1 MTEKPSQQ
9 EYMRLV
15 EYYLQAPFHQ
25 WLGLQYKD
33 LTQGN
38 VELSFHTIDEFIGNP
53 LKGVLHGGVE
63 AAALDATGGLQAI
76 ICHYEL
82 YAHLPEQEQIAI
94 LMNSSTIDMRVD
106 YLRPAKGEHFTLK
119 GSLRRRGK
127 NITVISIEM
136 LDDKKKEVA
145 LATASYAIAAGHPK

>member
-1 MTEKPSQQ
+1 MTTKPSQH
-9 EYMRLV
+9 EYQRLV
-15 EYYLQAPFHQ
+15 EYYMQAPFHQ
-25 WLGLQYKD
+25 WLGLQYK
-33 LTQGN
+33 TIEQGC
-38 VELSFHTIDEFIGNP
+38 VELRLETKPEFIGNP

-76 ICHYEL
+76 MCHYEL

-106 YLRPAKGEHFTLK
+106 YLRPAKGEFFTLR
-119 GSLRRRGK
+119 GALRRRGK

-136 LDDKKKEVA
+136 FDDQQKEVA